1 MQGYDTLV
9 NCAGAAHKNYSK
21 SFDAQAFNVN
31 AFMVEEL
38 YLVAAAAKVKRFIN
52 MSSASVYSNYNKLV
66 FINEGSP
73 KAPSTFYGI
82 SKLVGERLLVKSA
95 EVDGN
100 TQVINLRPPMVY
112 GLGAPGNVSK
122 LVTLCRTGIP
132 IPIKGCSG
140 LRSIIHVKN
149 LVNFIIFLSTV
160 NFKGVRFLNVA
171 DPEPVNL
178 GKFVQILDSFNNRE
192 TKTFFLPQN
201 LIKTVCK
208 TTGKLGI
215 YEKLYDDFLLDT
227 KLLREKFDWAPMS
240 FDELK

>member
-1 MQGYDTLV
+1 M
-9 NCAGAAHKNYSK
+9 
-21 SFDAQAFNVN
+21 
-31 AFMVEEL
+31 
-38 YLVAAAAKVKRFIN
+38 
-52 MSSASVYSNYNKLV
+52 
-66 FINEGSP
+66 
-73 KAPSTFYGI
+73 
-82 SKLVGERLLVKSA
+82 
-95 EVDGN
+95 
-100 TQVINLRPPMVY
+100 
-112 GLGAPGNVSK
+112 
-122 LVTLCRTGIP
+122 
-132 IPIKGCSG
+132 
-140 LRSIIHVKN
+140 
-149 LVNFIIFLSTV
+149 
-160 NFKGVRFLNVA
+160 NVA